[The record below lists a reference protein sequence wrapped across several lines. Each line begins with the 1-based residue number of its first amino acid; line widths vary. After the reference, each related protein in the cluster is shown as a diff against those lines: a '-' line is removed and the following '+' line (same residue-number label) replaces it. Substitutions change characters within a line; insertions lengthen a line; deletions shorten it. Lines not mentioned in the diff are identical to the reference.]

1 MRGRQCRVVSWD
13 CGGHGRGLEERG
25 EEGAGRERHRG
36 VGEGSRGLRD
46 REKHGEEAGGG
57 GGGHRTT
64 ATGGRW
70 SWRAARG
77 RGPLRVTGCRR
88 AVGQLLGP
96 SPRSNF
102 SLTIPVP
109 TSVLP
114 VSRTPVGPR
123 PLPQPSVP
131 CYCLL
136 IVLFAARLH
145 IPRLFCGPG
154 AAPMPSPWE
163 PGRTCLLGE
172 QSMEALHS
180 DFTQSDTEKI

>member
-1 MRGRQCRVVSWD
+1 M
-13 CGGHGRGLEERG
+13 
-25 EEGAGRERHRG
+25 
-36 VGEGSRGLRD
+36 
-46 REKHGEEAGGG
+46 
-57 GGGHRTT
+57 
-64 ATGGRW
+64 
-70 SWRAARG
+70 
-77 RGPLRVTGCRR
+77 
-88 AVGQLLGP
+88 GQLLEGP

-114 VSRTPVGPR
+114 VSRTPAGPR

-136 IVLFAARLH
+136 IVLFATRLH

-172 QSMEALHS
+172 QSMEALHG